1 LIDRQYQSYP
11 NPKKA
16 ITVSFV
22 RSNYRKKNQ
31 TKSNISQLLFLNPL
45 KTETDPDPEN
55 QIQLMKA
62 RRQLSDM
69 PKKFD

>member
-1 LIDRQYQSYP
+1 MYDGGGKYQTKKLGQNRHCAVYAAGLLLWQKLIDRQYQSYP

-31 TKSNISQLLFLNPL
+31 TKSNISQLLF
-45 KTETDPDPEN
+45 
-55 QIQLMKA
+55 
-62 RRQLSDM
+62 
-69 PKKFD
+69 